1 MPWFKV
7 EHAYSRAD
15 QGLTHIFAESILM
28 LTLFY
33 TLFGFLIAA
42 SLLFVLGRHAFW
54 LPIRDQKLPRLVM
67 LHQVT
72 PNELPSGMNMPP
84 VRFERLLQILQ
95 RQGREFVTVSEL
107 VTSPQIPNQVALTFD
122 DGFADN
128 YEYAF
133 PLLKKYQAKATIY
146 IATDIAEIKKLSPE
160 QIVEMASSGLI
171 EFGAHSVHHVNLTK
185 LDDAQAV
192 QEIQNSRA
200 IVERLVGSCQSF
212 AYPYGRFE
220 ERHEAMVEAAGFT
233 SAVSTRKK
241 IEAIS
246 SANLFRLPR
255 VSTHGKMSVL
265 QMKIALARGRY
276 RI

>member
-1 MPWFKV
+1 M
-7 EHAYSRAD
+7 
-15 QGLTHIFAESILM
+15 LM
-28 LTLFY
+28 LFY
-33 TLFGFLIAA
+33 LLFGFLIAA
-42 SLLFVLGRHAFW
+42 SVLFILGRHAFW

-72 PNELPSGMNMPP
+72 PYQLPSGMNMPP
-84 VRFERLLQILQ
+84 ARFERLLQILQ

-107 VTSPQIPNQVALTFD
+107 VTNPQVPNQVALTFD

-133 PLLKKYQAKATIY
+133 PLLKKYHAKATIY
-146 IATDIAEIKKLSPE
+146 IAPDIPAIKKLSPE
-160 QIVEMASSGLI
+160 QIHEMAESGLV
-171 EFGAHSVHHVNLTK
+171 EFGAHSVNHVNLTR

-192 QEIQNSRA
+192 QEIQNSKE
-200 IVERLVGSCQSF
+200 IIESMVGSCRSF

-220 ERHEAMVEAAGFT
+220 ERHEAMVAAAGFS

-241 IEAIS
+241 IEPIS
-246 SANLFRLPR
+246 SANVFRLPR

-276 RI
+276 RV

>member
-1 MPWFKV
+1 
-7 EHAYSRAD
+7 
-15 QGLTHIFAESILM
+15 M
-28 LTLFY
+28 LTLLY
-33 TLFGFLIAA
+33 ILFGFLIIAVV
-42 SLLFVLGRHAFW
+42 LFVLGRHMFW
-54 LPIRDQKLPRLVM
+54 LPLRDRRLPRLVM

-84 VRFERLLQILQ
+84 DRFELLLQILQ

-107 VTSPQIPNQVALTFD
+107 VASPQTPNQVALTFD

-146 IATDIAEIKKLSPE
+146 IAIDIAEIKKLSPE
-160 QIVEMASSGLI
+160 QIGEMANSGLI

-185 LDDAQAV
+185 IDDAQAL
-192 QEIQNSRA
+192 QEIHNSKD
-200 IVERLVGSCQSF
+200 IVQGMVGSCRSF

-220 ERHEAMVEAAGFT
+220 ERHEAMVEAAGFS

-241 IEAIS
+241 IEPIS
-246 SANLFRLPR
+246 SANIFRLPR
-255 VSTHGKMSVL
+255 VSTHGKMSIL

-276 RI
+276 RV

>member
-1 MPWFKV
+1 MYITLVVF
-7 EHAYSRAD
+7 
-15 QGLTHIFAESILM
+15 IFVFIFSGV
-28 LTLFY
+28 LF
-33 TLFGFLIAA
+33 F
-42 SLLFVLGRHAFW
+42 LGRHTFW
-54 LPIRDQKLPRLVM
+54 LPVRDRKLPRLVM

-72 PNELPSGMNMPP
+72 PLELPSGMNMPP
-84 VRFERLLQILQ
+84 ARFERLLQVLQ

-107 VTSPQIPNQVALTFD
+107 VSNPKAPNQVALTFD

-146 IATDIAEIKKLSPE
+146 IAPNIPEIKKLSTE
-160 QIVEMASSGLI
+160 HIKEMAESGLV

-185 LDDAQAV
+185 LDDAQAIE
-192 QEIQNSRA
+192 EIQNSKN
-200 IVERLVGSCQSF
+200 IIQSMVGSCWSF

-220 ERHEAMVEAAGFT
+220 ERHQVMVEAAGFS

-241 IEAIS
+241 IESIS

-276 RI
+276 RV